1 MATEHA
7 LINNS
12 YSDEWYT
19 PAYVVRTMLKVFPPN
34 AGDRILLP
42 FDTAESNFT
51 KIITAEYDKQ
61 AIWGIQD
68 FLTRDYE
75 FDYLISNPP
84 YSIKDK
90 IIERCIDLGKPSV
103 LLLPIDTLGGVQRH
117 KLFHRTRIGV
127 YIPTK
132 RIKFINENGDNSKT
146 PAYHNIVMLIN
157 ANKNSIHFEYEY
169 KETEK

>member
-1 MATEHA
+1 
-7 LINNS
+7 
-12 YSDEWYT
+12 
-19 PAYVVRTMLKVFPPN
+19 MLKVFPPN

-103 LLLPIDTLGGVQRH
+103 LLLPIDTLGGY
-117 KLFHRTRIGV
+117 KD
-127 YIPTK
+127 
-132 RIKFINENGDNSKT
+132 INYSTVRG
-146 PAYHNIVMLIN
+146 
-157 ANKNSIHFEYEY
+157 
-169 KETEK
+169 

>member
-1 MATEHA
+1 MATKQA

-19 PAYVVRTMLKVFPPN
+19 PSDVVRTMLKVFPPKI
-34 AGDRILLP
+34 GDRILLP
-42 FDTAESNFT
+42 FDTAESEFT
-51 KIITAEYDKQ
+51 KIITAEYDKH
-61 AIWGIQD
+61 AIWGIRD
-68 FLTRDYE
+68 FLTKHYE
-75 FDYLISNPP
+75 FDYLITNPP

-90 IIERCIDLGKPSV
+90 IIKRCIDLGKPSV

-132 RIKFINENGDNSKT
+132 RIKFTNGAGDNSKT
-146 PAYHNIVMLIN
+146 PAYHNIVLFLN
-157 ANKNSIHFEYEY
+157 AERNSISFEYEY
-169 KETEK
+169 KEN

>member
-1 MATEHA
+1 MTNK
-7 LINNS
+7 L
-12 YSDEWYT
+12 YG
-19 PAYVVRTMLKVFPPN
+19 AY
-34 AGDRILLP
+34 
-42 FDTAESNFT
+42 
-51 KIITAEYDKQ
+51 KI
-61 AIWGIQD
+61 

-157 ANKNSIHFEYEY
+157 SKQNSIHFEYEY
-169 KETEK
+169 KETEQ

>member
-1 MATEHA
+1 MATKQA

-12 YSDEWYT
+12 YFDEWYT

-42 FDTAESNFT
+42 FDTSESNFT
-51 KIITAEYDKQ
+51 KIITTEYDKQ
-61 AIWGIQD
+61 AIWGVKD

-90 IIERCIDLGKPSV
+90 IIERCIELGKPSV

-132 RIKFINENGDNSKT
+132 RIKFINENGDNSKS

-157 ANKNSIHFEYEY
+157 ANKNSIYFEYEY
-169 KETEK
+169 KETES

>member
-1 MATEHA
+1 MATKQA

-34 AGDRILLP
+34 TGDRILLP

-51 KIITAEYDKQ
+51 KIITTEYDKQ

-90 IIERCIDLGKPSV
+90 IIERCIELGKPSV
-103 LLLPIDTLGGVQRH
+103 LLLPVDTLGGVQRH

-157 ANKNSIHFEYEY
+157 AKHNSIHFEYEY
-169 KETEK
+169 KEKE

>member
-1 MATEHA
+1 MATKHA
-7 LINNS
+7 LINNN

-19 PAYVVRTMLKVFPPN
+19 PAYVVRTMLNVFPPN

-51 KIITAEYDKQ
+51 KIVTARYDKQ

-90 IIERCIDLGKPSV
+90 IIERCINLGKPSV
-103 LLLPIDTLGGVQRH
+103 LLLPIDTLGGD
-117 KLFHRTRIGV
+117 KD
-127 YIPTK
+127 
-132 RIKFINENGDNSKT
+132 INYSTVRG
-146 PAYHNIVMLIN
+146 
-157 ANKNSIHFEYEY
+157 
-169 KETEK
+169 

>member
-1 MATEHA
+1 MATKHA

-103 LLLPIDTLGGVQRH
+103 LLLPVDTLGGY
-117 KLFHRTRIGV
+117 KD
-127 YIPTK
+127 
-132 RIKFINENGDNSKT
+132 INYSTVRG
-146 PAYHNIVMLIN
+146 
-157 ANKNSIHFEYEY
+157 
-169 KETEK
+169 

>member
-1 MATEHA
+1 MATKHA
-7 LINNS
+7 LINNN

-19 PAYVVRTMLKVFPPN
+19 PAYVVRTMLNVFPPN

-51 KIITAEYDKQ
+51 KIVTAGYDKQ

-117 KLFHRTRIGV
+117 KLFHRTRIVV

-157 ANKNSIHFEYEY
+157 AKQNSIHFEYEY
-169 KETEK
+169 KEKES

>member
-1 MATEHA
+1 MATKHA
-7 LINNS
+7 LIKNS

-103 LLLPIDTLGGVQRH
+103 LLLPIDTLGG
-117 KLFHRTRIGV
+117 G
-127 YIPTK
+127 TK
-132 RIKFINENGDNSKT
+132 T
-146 PAYHNIVMLIN
+146 
-157 ANKNSIHFEYEY
+157 
-169 KETEK
+169 